1 MAVVN
6 TGNRLDLQH
15 LRQACSKCSLADL
28 CLPHGLSQDDTQR
41 LDTLVQA
48 SAPLHAGQHLFRVG
62 DAFQALYAVHSGYFK
77 TYATDDTGREQV
89 LGFHLPGELMGLGA
103 IYPNQHPVNAVALD
117 TATVCRLPYN
127 DLAGLAAQ
135 MPSLQR
141 QLLRLMSKGIAGSQ
155 ALSGDFTA
163 EERLAAFLM
172 SLSHR
177 LQQRGYSPTEFIL
190 AMTRRDIANYLRLAT
205 ETVSRTLAQF
215 EAEGLITVERR
226 SLRILE
232 PDKLGR
238 LCHNVPQI

>member
-1 MAVVN
+1 MAVVS

-15 LRQACSKCSLADL
+15 LRQACSKCSLAEL
-28 CLPHGLSQDDTQR
+28 CLPHGLNKEDTQR
-41 LDTLVQA
+41 IDTLVQT

-62 DAFQALYAVHSGYFK
+62 DAFQAIYAVHSGYFK

-141 QLLRLMSKGIAGSQ
+141 QLLRLMSKDIVGSQ

-177 LQQRGYSPTEFIL
+177 LQLRGYSPTEFIL

-215 EAEGLITVERR
+215 QDDGLIAVERR
-226 SLRILE
+226 NLRILDPE
-232 PDKLGR
+232 RLGQ
-238 LCHNVPQI
+238 LCHNVPHI